1 MARMNK
7 NCCYY
12 VLEDKVENIAMRY
25 AIKYAGITKQ
35 EYNEGSWSDEKEQKY
50 EE

>member
-1 MARMNK
+1 MARKNK

-25 AIKYAGITKQ
+25 AMKYAGITKE
-35 EYNEGSWSDEKEQKY
+35 EYNE
-50 EE
+50 

>member
-1 MARMNK
+1 MARMNN

-12 VLEDKVENIAMRY
+12 VLEDKVENIAMRF

-35 EYNEGSWSDEKEQKY
+35 ELNNGTWGDKARLY